1 MSRGEI
7 DSINRRNRQWCKRG
21 THGEAVMK
29 CARCHGSVVPEQTL
43 DPHSTTERFES
54 VRCLNCGNI
63 EDAMIEA
70 NRNHHV
76 RRLLP

>member
-1 MSRGEI
+1 
-7 DSINRRNRQWCKRG
+7 
-21 THGEAVMK
+21 MK